1 MVIDILS
8 PVGGRCGGIENVIRA
23 WTKNLPRELYD
34 VRVIHMSSGIKYLEG
49 YDRAY
54 ALTHAKKWILM
65 QDLHIL
71 QEIMQGLLICMENRI
86 YA

>member
-34 VRVIHMSSGIKYLEG
+34 VRVIHMSPGIKYLEDMIG
-49 YDRAY
+49 HMHLVY
-54 ALTHAKKWILM
+54 AKKWILM

-71 QEIMQGLLICMENRI
+71 QEIMQDLLICMENLI